1 MARKKNGNGK
11 PAPYKPTNP
20 DIAFLVMK
28 IDSNGEVA
36 ARGIAD
42 VRVEIGKTNQALE
55 KVVLGL
61 EKVTVGLSH
70 VTSRLDQVTSRLDQ
84 VIVNT
89 GGHWRDLDA
98 RVTALEQHNR
108 AE

>member
-11 PAPYKPTNP
+11 PAPYKPLNP
-20 DIAFLVMK
+20 DIAFLAMK
-28 IDSNGEVA
+28 IDANAEVA

-42 VRVEIGKTNQALE
+42 VRVEIGKTNQVLE

-61 EKVTVGLSH
+61 EKVTVGLS
-70 VTSRLDQVTSRLDQ
+70 QVTSRLDQ

>member
-1 MARKKNGNGK
+1 MAHKKNGNGK

-20 DIAFLVMK
+20 DIAFLVTK
-28 IDSNGEVA
+28 IDANADVM
-36 ARGIAD
+36 ARGFAD
-42 VRVEIGKTNQALE
+42 VVVGLE
-55 KVVLGL
+55 KVTVGL

-70 VTSRLDQVTSRLDQ
+70 VNSRLDQ